1 MQKLLITALAA
12 LTLSGALAQETAF
25 PDIPAGHWASEA
37 VARIADLGIVIG
49 FPDGTFRGNESFT
62 RYQAA
67 LVVDRLLNVVRQD
80 IDAASALSQQDLEA
94 LRNAL
99 QELASDVAAQ
109 GVQIA
114 TIQDN
119 VASNTE
125 RIQVLEDLI
134 AGGGL
139 DAAALQDLQNQL
151 DSLRVAVDTAQA
163 RAAAAELLASNALA
177 AVEALQDQVA
187 QNTADIAALNRLVAL
202 LNEDILGL
210 GAPDV
215 SGLES
220 DIANIREFVILLR
233 RDQVALRDR
242 VAALEGQLARLD
254 DLEERVSDLEDQ
266 ALTFSGSI
274 GVEYTV
280 SRLSGA
286 EIPFDVDRIFGIG
299 RDREFGVTLNEESG
313 FEQSLFSGDTK
324 DENADDDQLDAGEVD
339 QDRED
344 ITGDPGELE
353 PTFTLNLGFAVER
366 ESGFAGAFNEF
377 EGNVALKLRKA
388 TLIDPDVD
396 VSDPDFSFA
405 NPDNFFDGYVFTIE
419 GFQTTFGLI
428 GADPL
433 LFRFGAA
440 PDAEFTPYVFESLGP
455 GFVAFV
461 GTPDFL
467 AFLQPTLTI
476 AYGRYEEEG
485 PDKPEDDNFEL
496 PVDDF
501 GPFADAYYRGIRGT
515 LSPFEGLIGGF
526 SYAQLT
532 GNADDNA
539 DAAGDN
545 LSITV
550 FGLDAVAELGIFE
563 VRAEYAS
570 SSINDDVVFPIEDI
584 EDEEFDPDEDVD
596 GDEVDCI
603 TTVDDVDII
612 NPGCTV
618 PADNSTLFYV
628 QVMAGGEDEPLPIPL
643 LESVSANYRS
653 IPQYWVGLKYDED
666 AYPYDLDQTGFGLQA
681 TLQLFFV
688 EVQGFIDSYSVAA
701 GDNVFAFGVNAGVE
715 VYRAIEVFGFYNSA
729 VVNNEAVND
738 IPGALRRN
746 ENYTT
751 GFGLGVRQDGEAEN
765 ALLPGVNFSLAYN
778 FAGGVASSGLAA
790 DLDTVLNLGFL
801 TIAPYLNVETDAD
814 PAEASDDTTTF
825 KVGAGIE
832 TEPFDFF
839 LQPSLIANVNFRT
852 TSHSDVDPDDVAGT
866 PFAADA
872 AYTATELQ
880 FAIGVAFNDFLFEN
894 SVAVVRYGV
903 YSGTNISTDFDPPG
917 FGDSATN
924 ISEGDVPNDITQTAS
939 GYEIGWQYYGLEFSY
954 GAYTSTTPDEDG
966 DVGETGGQA
975 FRIQYEVTF

>member
-1 MQKLLITALAA
+1 MKKLLITVLAA
-12 LTLSGALAQETAF
+12 FTLSGALAQETAF

-139 DAAALQDLQNQL
+139 DAGALQDLQNQL

-177 AVEALQDQVA
+177 AVEALQDQVD

-242 VAALEGQLARLD
+242 VAALESQLARLD
-254 DLEERVSDLEDQ
+254 DIEARLAAVEEQS
-266 ALTFSGSI
+266 LTFSGSI
-274 GVEYTV
+274 GIAYDV

-299 RDREFGVTLNEESG
+299 LDRQFGVMINDESG
-313 FEQSLFSGDTK
+313 LEESLFSSVTE
-324 DENADDDQLDAGEVD
+324 DENDDDDRLDSGEVD
-339 QDRED
+339 QDRADIED
-344 ITGDPGELE
+344 QPGELE
-353 PTFTLNLGFAVER
+353 PVFELNLGFAVER
-366 ESGFAGAFNEF
+366 ERGFVGPFNEF
-377 EGNVALKLRKA
+377 EGNVALRLREA

-396 VSDPDFSFA
+396 VEDDFDFTEG
-405 NPDNFFDGYVFTIE
+405 DNFFSGYVFTVE
-419 GFQTTFGLI
+419 GFETTFGLI
-428 GADPL
+428 GAEPL
-433 LFRFGAA
+433 FFRFGAD
-440 PDAEFTPYVFESLGP
+440 PDVEFTPYVFESLGP
-455 GFVAFV
+455 GFAAFV

-476 AYGRYEEEG
+476 AYGRYEEETA
-485 PDKPEDDNFEL
+485 DKPEDDNFEL
-496 PVDDF
+496 PDDAA
-501 GPFADAYYRGIRGT
+501 GPFADAYYRAIRGT
-515 LSPFEGLIGGF
+515 LSPFEGLVGGF

-539 DAAGDN
+539 DAADDN
-545 LSITV
+545 LGITV

-563 VRAEYAS
+563 INAEFATS
-570 SSINDDVVFPIEDI
+570 SVDDGIGFINPDDGEIVE
-584 EDEEFDPDEDVD
+584 
-596 GDEVDCI
+596 EVD
-603 TTVDDVDII
+603 D
-612 NPGCTV
+612 
-618 PADNSTLFYV
+618 STLFYV
-628 QVMAGGEDEPLPIPL
+628 EVMAGDDDEPLPIPL

-666 AYPYDLDQTGFGLQA
+666 VYPYDLDQVGFGAEA

-688 EVQGFIDSYSVAA
+688 EVQPFIDFYDTDTDLDEDGE
-701 GDNVFAFGVNAGVE
+701 GDSVFAFGVQAGVE
-715 VYRAIEVFGFYNSA
+715 VFRGIQVFGFYNAAS
-729 VVNNEAVND
+729 VNGELVNN
-738 IPGALRRN
+738 IPGSLERR
-746 ENYTT
+746 EDYVT
-751 GFGLGVRQDGEAEN
+751 GFGIGVEHEGDDEN
-765 ALLPGVNFSLAYN
+765 ALIPGLNFRIAYDI
-778 FAGGVASSGLAA
+778 GDGEVASSGLASEA
-790 DLDTVLNLGFL
+790 EVVLDLGFL
-801 TIAPYLNVETDAD
+801 TLAPYFNYETEAD
-814 PAEASDDTTTF
+814 PEVDSDDTQTF
-825 KVGAGIE
+825 KIGTSLE

-839 LQPSLIANVNFRT
+839 LQPRFMANFNYRS
-852 TSHSDVDPDDVAGT
+852 TSHDDVGDDVA
-866 PFAADA
+866 D
-872 AYTATELQ
+872 YTATELQ
-880 FAIGVAFNDFLFEN
+880 FAVGVGFDDFLFEN
-894 SVAVVRYGV
+894 SALIARYGV
-903 YSGTNISTDFDPPG
+903 YTGTNISTDFDPPG
-917 FGDSATN
+917 FADDDGDFDDTATN
-924 ISEGDVPNDITQTAS
+924 ISEGDVNNGITQTTS
-939 GYEIGWQYYGLEFSY
+939 GFEIGWQYYGLEFAY
-954 GAYTSTTPDEDG
+954 GAYNSTTPNADG
-966 DVGETGGQA
+966 VEGETGGQA
-975 FRIQYEVTF
+975 FRIEYEVEF